1 MASVGCAVSKL
12 NPVMTLLPL
21 LAADAEQAH
30 AIHTTVQYKPWS
42 RKTFEDCLTQPY
54 EGWMLK
60 QDRSVTGFCIL
71 LYVLDEVTLME
82 IAVAPEQQGKG
93 LGNEMLAFV
102 LSHCKAKGM
111 HSCWLEVRASNVP
124 AIHLYT
130 KQGFEIVETRKGYY
144 PTALGRED
152 AIVMVKRF
160 FELP

>member
-1 MASVGCAVSKL
+1 
-12 NPVMTLLPL
+12 MTLLPL

-60 QDRSVTGFCIL
+60 QDGSINGFCIL

-111 HSCWLEVRASNVP
+111 HSCWL
-124 AIHLYT
+124 
-130 KQGFEIVETRKGYY
+130 
-144 PTALGRED
+144 
-152 AIVMVKRF
+152 
-160 FELP
+160 